1 VIAGGLIL
9 SVWGG
14 FKRRIYTSFLGMLGM
29 GIGVLFLGLV
39 PRQLFLGAVGAMALA
54 GIMNP
59 ITNGPLMAILQAA
72 VAPEMQGRVFS
83 ILETLASGA
92 SPLGLAIAGPV
103 ADLFGIQIW
112 FILGGMSL
120 LLMGAVGFFIP
131 PLVRIEEGPKAEL
144 SRDLSSPSP
153 PR

>member
-1 VIAGGLIL
+1 
-9 SVWGG
+9 
-14 FKRRIYTSFLGMLGM
+14 
-29 GIGVLFLGLV
+29 
-39 PRQLFLGAVGAMALA
+39 MALI

-72 VAPEMQGRVFS
+72 VTPEMQGRVFS

-112 FILGGMSL
+112 FILGGISL
-120 LLMGAVGFFIP
+120 LLMGAAGFFIP
-131 PLVRIEEGPKAEL
+131 ALVRIEEGPKPDPKP